1 MSKLPLIAPFLLLL
15 GCTKSPLG
23 VSVKGTSVEYVAF
36 AGQSNIV
43 YATGLSAAFA
53 GTASAS
59 GRLVIPIE
67 CAQSGTKIDQWQK
80 GESLYENCLTQMKAH
95 PPTAIVWWQGESD
108 ANTQADAS
116 AWSIRFTRMVGDL
129 RHDLGYQI
137 PVVYVI
143 LGNGNNGSE
152 WETIQSSQQNLHLS
166 KCYSQNILFADFYRI
181 ANDVHYLPGGYRV
194 IGQALASQYMEHV
207 P

>member
-1 MSKLPLIAPFLLLL
+1 MNKFFLIALLLL
-15 GCTKSPLG
+15 AGCHKNPLG
-23 VSVKGTSVEYVAF
+23 VSVAGTRMEYVAF

-43 YATGLSAAFA
+43 YTTGLSASFGAA
-53 GTASAS
+53 AAAS
-59 GRLVIPIE
+59 GRVVIPIE
-67 CAQSGTKIDQWQK
+67 CAQSGTKIDRWQK
-80 GESLYENCLTQMKAH
+80 GETLYENCLAQMKAH

-143 LGNGNNGSE
+143 LGNGNNGPE
-152 WETIQSSQQNLHLS
+152 WATVQSSQQNLHLAG
-166 KCYSQNILFADFYRI
+166 CYSQTILFADEYRKP
-181 ANDVHYLPGGYRV
+181 NDVHYIPEGYRV
-194 IGQALASQYMEHV
+194 IGAALASQYMESV